1 MATAVER
8 RQPGRDPYARFKPWT
23 LPDGILYGPFATRRK
38 GMSLG
43 VNLLPP
49 SEKVCSFNCVYC
61 QCGWTPGK
69 PPPAEELRRR
79 CPDLPTVRETLDREF
94 PRLRQAGRAPDSI
107 VLSGNGEPTLYPD
120 FPEAVEVLL
129 AARDRHLPGIPI
141 TLLTDG
147 TELGR
152 PEIRAAALRVDHPTV
167 KLDAGDEQSLRR
179 VDIPLVPFSV
189 GTLLGWLR
197 EMPPVVL
204 QACFVRGVVDNATPA
219 AVEAW
224 VAAALSVRPRRVE
237 VYSLDRVPPARGL
250 EKVSAED
257 LERIAERVRA
267 AGIPAEAYS

>member
-1 MATAVER
+1 MATAER
-8 RQPGRDPYARFKPWT
+8 LGPQRALYPQLKPWT

-69 PPPAEELRRR
+69 PPGPDELRRT
-79 CPDLPTVRETLDREF
+79 CPSVATARETLDREF
-94 PRLRQAGRAPDSI
+94 PRLRDVGRAPNSI

-167 KLDAGDEQSLRR
+167 KLDAGDEESLRR

-189 GTLLGWLR
+189 ATLLGWLR

-204 QACFVRGVVDNATPA
+204 QACFVRGVVDNTTPA

-224 VAAALSVRPRRVE
+224 AQAVVSVRPRRVE

-250 EKVSAED
+250 VKVPLAD
-257 LERIAERVRA
+257 LERIAAGVRA
-267 AGIPAEAYS
+267 AGIQVETY